1 MVKKSFSY
9 KQYNY
14 CVCFPQGTDQTMLEK
29 LHRQH
34 SSNEHYL
41 KPKSSLT
48 KAFGI
53 NHFAGLVW
61 YAADGVLDK
70 NRDTFSSDLFDLL
83 HTSKDAHLSSLFKGE
98 KAMVCI

>member
-1 MVKKSFSY
+1 MSMPILLMLIS
-9 KQYNY
+9 
-14 CVCFPQGTDQTMLEK
+14 PQGTDQTMLEK

-34 SSNEHYL
+34 TANEHYL

-61 YAADGVLDK
+61 YSADGVLDK

-83 HTSKDAHLSSLFKGE
+83 HTTKNAHLSSLFAGE
-98 KAMVCI
+98 KAMVRIHNI